1 MRSLRKGG
9 VGEKGCVEEIKKNP
23 KNCTI
28 GPGGKGNLPTSYKEK
43 LLQNVKSVFT
53 ED

>member
-1 MRSLRKGG
+1 MRSLGKGG
-9 VGEKGCVEEIKKNP
+9 VGEKGCVEDTFLKKN
-23 KNCTI
+23 CAI